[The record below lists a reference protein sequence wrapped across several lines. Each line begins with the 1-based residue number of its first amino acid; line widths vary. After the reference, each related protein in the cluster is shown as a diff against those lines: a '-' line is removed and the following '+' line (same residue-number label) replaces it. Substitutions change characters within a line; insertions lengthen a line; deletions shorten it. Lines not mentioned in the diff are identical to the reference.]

1 MYVFFLEILNTDFA
15 PKNYLFEYPDNLNS
29 RSNCFSLEKHLNR
42 IFTVRLLHRRTMT
55 TMKYLEYCK
64 ITLDNFNAVS
74 FLLSRRIM
82 ITNDT
87 SITNSRTFHRAS
99 KQMHRYRFYFRR
111 NSVPFFS
118 F

>member
-1 MYVFFLEILNTDFA
+1 MYVFSLEILNTDFA

-64 ITLDNFNAVS
+64 IRQF
-74 FLLSRRIM
+74 
-82 ITNDT
+82 
-87 SITNSRTFHRAS
+87 
-99 KQMHRYRFYFRR
+99 
-111 NSVPFFS
+111 
-118 F
+118 